1 MIKKSRL
8 DQYLLNEGLCET
20 RQKAQGLILA
30 GKVKDEN
37 GKIVDKPGQQVLI
50 GSKFFV
56 ESQPQFV
63 SRGGEKL
70 SEAFRKLDVNVKDKV
85 CIDAGISTG
94 GFTDCLLQKGAKLVY
109 GIDVGYGQTAWK
121 IRNNP
126 KVILFERTNI
136 RNLKAED
143 LLSRSDELPNFVAA
157 DLSFISLKLVFQSI
171 NNLLLGDCIEG
182 IFLIKPQFEVGKDRV
197 SKGGVVRKPQ
207 YHIEAIESV
216 IEAAKQ
222 YEWKIK
228 DLIASPLV
236 GPAGN
241 HEYLIWMCKKE
252 KKSIVNVSKKYI
264 ENLVKNTL

>member
-8 DQYLLNEGLCET
+8 DLYLIYKGLCET

-30 GKVKDEN
+30 GKVKDIN
-37 GKIVDKPGQQVLI
+37 GKIFDKPGQQVLVGTEFI
-50 GSKFFV
+50 I
-56 ESQPQFV
+56 ESEPQFV

-70 SEAFRKLDVNVKDKV
+70 LEAFKKLNINVKDRV

-94 GFTDCLLQKGAKLVY
+94 GFTDCLLQQGAKMVY

-126 KVILFERTNI
+126 KVKLFERSNI
-136 RNLKAED
+136 RNLKPLDIYSEES
-143 LLSRSDELPNFVAA
+143 LLPNFVVA
-157 DLSFISLKLVFQSI
+157 DLSFISLKLVFEPI
-171 NNLLLGDCIEG
+171 NNLLSGDLIEG

-197 SKGGVVRKPQ
+197 SKGGVVRKAE

-216 IEAAKQ
+216 INAAEQ
-222 YEWKIK
+222 MQWNIQG
-228 DLIASPLV
+228 LVASPLV

-241 HEYLIWMCKKE
+241 HEYLAWM
-252 KKSIVNVSKKYI
+252 SKIRKPNPKIDISFI
-264 ENLVKNTL
+264 ENLVQETL

>member
-8 DQYLLNEGLCET
+8 DLYLIYKGLCET

-30 GKVKDEN
+30 GKVKDIN
-37 GKIVDKPGQQVLI
+37 GKIFDKPGQQVLVGTEFI
-50 GSKFFV
+50 I
-56 ESQPQFV
+56 ESEPQFV

-70 SEAFRKLDVNVKDKV
+70 LEAFKKLNINVKDRV

-94 GFTDCLLQKGAKLVY
+94 GFTDCLLQQGAKMVY

-126 KVILFERTNI
+126 KVKLFERSNI
-136 RNLKAED
+136 RNLKPLDIYSEES
-143 LLSRSDELPNFVAA
+143 LLPNFVVA
-157 DLSFISLKLVFQSI
+157 DLSFISLKLVFEPI
-171 NNLLLGDCIEG
+171 NNLLSGDLIEG

-197 SKGGVVRKPQ
+197 SKGGVVRKAE

-216 IEAAKQ
+216 INAAEQ
-222 YEWKIK
+222 MQWNIQG
-228 DLIASPLV
+228 LVASPLV

-241 HEYLIWMCKKE
+241 HEYLAWM
-252 KKSIVNVSKKYI
+252 SKIRMSNPKIDINFI
-264 ENLVKNTL
+264 ENLVQETL